1 MYKIMTDSE
10 CGLPKA
16 FLNQHEVGVVRSFV
30 QLEDHQF
37 GDYFYNQQNMAA
49 FYDTLKRGEH
59 PITSQVSIGEYVA
72 AFEEYYCT
80 AHTDY
85 LYRHVEGVKWVI

>member
-10 CGLPKA
+10 CGLPEA

-37 GDYFYNQQNMAA
+37 GDYFYDQQTQQL
-49 FYDTLKRGEH
+49 FTTR
-59 PITSQVSIGEYVA
+59 
-72 AFEEYYCT
+72 
-80 AHTDY
+80 
-85 LYRHVEGVKWVI
+85 

>member
-10 CGLPKA
+10 CGLPEA

-37 GDYFYNQQNMAA
+37 GDYFYNQQNTAA
-49 FYDTLKRGEH
+49 FYDTLKHGGH
-59 PITSQVSIGEYVA
+59 PTTSQISIG
-72 AFEEYYCT
+72 
-80 AHTDY
+80 
-85 LYRHVEGVKWVI
+85 

>member
-10 CGLPKA
+10 CGLPAA

-37 GDYFYNQQNMAA
+37 GDYFYDQQNTAA
-49 FYDTLKRGEH
+49 FYDTLKHGGIQRPH
-59 PITSQVSIGEYVA
+59 KSASASTSRLLKGLLHS
-72 AFEEYYCT
+72 T
-80 AHTDY
+80 
-85 LYRHVEGVKWVI
+85 YRLFLSACQKG